1 MSAPTQQQDSTP
13 ELDQL
18 CINTI
23 RTLTLDAVQKA
34 ESGHPGLPLGA
45 APMAYVLWTRFLHHN
60 PKNPKWENRDRF
72 LLSAGHGSML
82 LYSLLYLTGYDLS
95 LEEIKRFRQWG
106 SKTPGHPENTLTPG
120 VEITTGP
127 LGQGFANGVGMAMAA
142 AHLAARFNKDEFP
155 VIDHNIYA
163 IVSDGDLMEGVASE
177 AASLAGHL
185 KLGKLIYLYDDN
197 KVTIEGFTDL
207 AFSEDVPKRFEAY
220 GWHTITVADGNDLE
234 AIDAAI
240 REAQSISTKPS
251 LISVK
256 TIIGYGMP
264 TAGTRK
270 AHSDAPGEEAVRETK
285 RHLGWPEDKEFYV
298 PDEALAHFREAI
310 EGGGRQEEE
319 WHELVKKY
327 QEKYPELG
335 KTWRAT
341 MSGELPEGWEQHLP
355 TFVEAKAM
363 ATRAASGE
371 VINALAPHMPM
382 LIGGS
387 ADLGVSNNTDIK
399 GGGDFEAG
407 NYQGRIIHFGV
418 REHAMGATLTGIS
431 LNGGLVPF
439 GGTFLT
445 FSDYMR
451 PAIRLAAI
459 SEVQVIYVFTHD
471 SVGLGE
477 DGPTHQP
484 VEHLAALR
492 AIPHLFVI
500 RPADNHEVR
509 EAWRLAI
516 LRRHAPTALALT
528 RQKVPLIDRN
538 RYAPAE
544 GLRRGAYILAE
555 AETTNPASD
564 LARDPVRTGS
574 GPGSPSGQPAWGGG
588 GDRVGAVARPLGR
601 AQGDGGRIK
610 PQLIIIATGSE
621 VSLALEAREK
631 LQNEGILTRVVSMPC
646 WELFEEQPEDYR
658 NEILPASVS
667 ARLGL
672 EAGVR
677 QGWDRW
683 VGPKGDVLCLDRFG
697 ASAPGD
703 VAMREL
709 GFNVE
714 NVLKRARVLL

>member
-1 MSAPTQQQDSTP
+1 MSAPLRKQTDNTA

-23 RTLTLDAVQKA
+23 RALSIDAVQKA

-45 APMAYVLWTRFLHHN
+45 APMAYVLWTRFLRHN

-82 LYSLLYLTGYDLS
+82 LYSLLYLTGYDLP
-95 LEEIKRFRQWG
+95 LGEIKNFRQWG
-106 SKTPGHPENTLTPG
+106 SKTAGHPENTLTPG

-127 LGQGFANGVGMAMAA
+127 LGQGFANGVGMAMGG
-142 AHLAARFNKDEFP
+142 AHLAARFNKEGFP

-197 KVTIEGFTDL
+197 KVTIEGCTDL
-207 AFSEDVPKRFEAY
+207 AFTEDVPKRFEAY
-220 GWHTITVADGNDLE
+220 GWHTVTVEDGNDLD
-234 AIDAAI
+234 AIEAAI
-240 REAQSISTKPS
+240 REAQSVGTKPS

-256 TIIGYGMP
+256 TTIGYGMP

-285 RHLGWPEDKEFYV
+285 RHLGWPEDKQFYV
-298 PDEALAHFREAI
+298 PDEARAHFRQAVEQG
-310 EGGGRQEEE
+310 ERQEQE
-319 WHELVKKY
+319 WKALV
-327 QEKYPELG
+327 EKYLEKYSDLG
-335 KTWRAT
+335 ETWQET
-341 MSGELPEGWEQHLP
+341 MSGKLPAGWEKHLP
-355 TFVEAKAM
+355 DFADAKAM

-407 NYQGRIIHFGV
+407 SYDARIIHFGV
-418 REHAMGATLTGIS
+418 REHAMGSTLTGMS
-431 LNGGLVPF
+431 LNGGLIPF

-451 PAIRLAAI
+451 PAIRLAAL

-484 VEHLAALR
+484 IEHLAALR
-492 AIPHLFVI
+492 AIPHLTVI

-509 EAWRLAI
+509 EAWRIAI
-516 LRRHAPTALALT
+516 LRRNAPTALALT
-528 RQKVPLIDRN
+528 RQKVPLIDRS
-538 RYAPAE
+538 RYASAE
-544 GLRRGAYILAE
+544 GLRLGAYILAE
-555 AETTNPASD
+555 GEAVT
-564 LARDPVRTGS
+564 
-574 GPGSPSGQPAWGGG
+574 SPSEG
-588 GDRVGAVARPLGR
+588 VVT
-601 AQGDGGRIK
+601 
-610 PQLIIIATGSE
+610 PQLILIATGSE
-621 VSLALEAREK
+621 VSLALEARQK
-631 LQNEGILTRVVSMPC
+631 LQEEGIVARVVSMPC
-646 WELFEEQPEDYR
+646 WELFEDQTQSYHD
-658 NEILPASVS
+658 EILPPSIP
-667 ARLGL
+667 ARLAI

-677 QGWDRW
+677 QGWDRY
-683 VGPKGDVLCLDRFG
+683 VGAKGDVICLDRFG
-697 ASAPGD
+697 ASSPGD
-703 VAMREL
+703 VALRNL
-709 GFNVE
+709 GFNLD
-714 NVLKRARVLL
+714 NVLKHARAMV

>member
-1 MSAPTQQQDSTP
+1 MSAPMQKQPDDTP

-45 APMAYVLWTRFLHHN
+45 APMAYVLWTRFLRHN
-60 PKNPKWENRDRF
+60 PKDPKWENRDRF

-95 LEEIKRFRQWG
+95 LDEIKNFRQWG
-106 SKTPGHPENTLTPG
+106 SKTPGHPENVLTPG

-127 LGQGFANGVGMAMAA
+127 LGQGFANGVGMAMAG
-142 AHLAARFNKDEFP
+142 AHLAARFNKEGFP
-155 VIDHNIYA
+155 LIDHNIYA

-220 GWHTITVADGNDLE
+220 GWHTVTVEDGNNLE
-234 AIDAAI
+234 AIEAAI
-240 REAQSISTKPS
+240 REAQSVGTKPS

-256 TIIGYGMP
+256 TTIGYGMP

-285 RHLGWPEDKEFYV
+285 RHLGWPEDKQFYV
-298 PDEALAHFREAI
+298 PDEALAHFRQAI
-310 EGGGRQEEE
+310 ERGARQEQE
-319 WHELVKKY
+319 WKALVENY
-327 QEKYPELG
+327 LEKYTDLG
-335 KTWRAT
+335 KTWKET
-341 MSGELPEGWEQHLP
+341 MSGKLPAGWEKHLP
-355 TFVEAKAM
+355 DFADAKPM

-371 VINALAPHMPM
+371 VINALAPYMPI

-407 NYQGRIIHFGV
+407 SYEGRIIHFGV
-418 REHAMGATLTGIS
+418 REHAMGSTLTGMS
-431 LNGGLVPF
+431 LNGGLIPF

-451 PAIRLAAI
+451 PAIRLAAL

-484 VEHLAALR
+484 VEHLSALR
-492 AIPHLFVI
+492 AIPHLAVI

-509 EAWRLAI
+509 EAWRIAI
-516 LRRHAPTALALT
+516 LRRKAPTALALT
-528 RQKVPLIDRN
+528 RQKVPLIDRS
-538 RYAPAE
+538 RFASAE

-555 AETTNPASD
+555 AE
-564 LARDPVRTGS
+564 
-574 GPGSPSGQPAWGGG
+574 
-588 GDRVGAVARPLGR
+588 AVARPLGR
-601 AQGDGGRIK
+601 AQGDVT
-610 PQLIIIATGSE
+610 PQLILIATGSE

-631 LQNEGILTRVVSMPC
+631 LQEEGIATRVVSMPC
-646 WELFEEQPEDYR
+646 WEFFEEQPKAYR
-658 NEILPASVS
+658 NEVLPPSIA
-667 ARLGL
+667 ARLAV

-677 QGWDRW
+677 QGWDRY
-683 VGPKGDVLCLDRFG
+683 VGTKGDVICLDRFG
-697 ASAPGD
+697 ASSPGD
-703 VAMREL
+703 VALRNL
-709 GFNVE
+709 GFNVD
-714 NVLKRARVLL
+714 NIRKHAKSLLRGKDRVV